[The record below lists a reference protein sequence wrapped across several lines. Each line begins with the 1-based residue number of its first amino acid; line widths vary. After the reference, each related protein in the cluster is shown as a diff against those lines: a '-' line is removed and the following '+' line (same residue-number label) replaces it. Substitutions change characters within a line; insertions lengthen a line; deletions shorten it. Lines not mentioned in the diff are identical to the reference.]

1 MDAEPYDGRHYLAMD
16 LKIMNWVN
24 YLNNCITI
32 INSAINFHAAI
43 EQKYRFRDLKMHLCC
58 IMMLCIFI
66 GQSVHRG
73 KTLVLNQPAVLFFI
87 LTVFH
92 LPPLSYS
99 SIPPPF
105 LSYTTPFIFPSP
117 LPRALPSRYQ
127 GVIPSPSKVKW
138 YKVIGGSGLLTG
150 WPPQGLLPA
159 ANRTL
164 ASPTAACLHPWWALG
179 GTSRDR

>member
-1 MDAEPYDGRHYLAMD
+1 
-16 LKIMNWVN
+16 MNWVN

-58 IMMLCIFI
+58 IICCVFLLASQCIGENPGAQSTCCFI
-66 GQSVHRG
+66 FHINRLPSSPSLLFIHPS
-73 KTLVLNQPAVLFFI
+73 TIPLLQPR
-87 LTVFH
+87 H
-92 LPPLSYS
+92 LSFPPLCLARYQ
-99 SIPPPF
+99 
-105 LSYTTPFIFPSP
+105 T
-117 LPRALPSRYQ
+117 SRYQ

-164 ASPTAACLHPWWALG
+164 TSPTAACLHPWWALG
-179 GTSRDR
+179 GTSRDPYGLKHHDGND